1 MLKGQALVTLVQSSV
16 GRWMWSLIH
25 NLDEQRML
33 FNEKVKEAAG
43 TWKSLQY
50 STTVTALQG
59 NHSVVSENDFRWQC
73 PSSCGITCDSAL
85 AATLAMDSLHKTFSA
100 SQRSESMWSLEISS
114 SICFAEGDLMLKLLP
129 LNKRRKTQMSCF
141 RAVVRKRQQLCP
153 VLQPVL
159 QWMVTFD

>member
-43 TWKSLQY
+43 TWKSLQH
-50 STTVTALQG
+50 STTVTPLQG
-59 NHSVVSENDFRWQC
+59 NHFAVSENDFGWQC
-73 PSSCGITCDSAL
+73 PSSRGITCDSAL
-85 AATLAMDSLHKTFSA
+85 AATLVMGSLHKMFSA
-100 SQRSESMWSLEISS
+100 LQRSESTWNLQ
-114 SICFAEGDLMLKLLP
+114 FHLLCRERLNAKAAF
-129 LNKRRKTQMSCF
+129 LNKRWKTQMSCF
-141 RAVVRKRQQLCP
+141 RAVVQKRQQLCP
-153 VLQPVL
+153 VLWPVL